1 MGGILNSPAF
11 ELFAFATMWL
21 PTQNRISLLYWQASN
36 LQAIYIKI
44 VFGKTWST
52 WCVISIIAKNKLHA
66 HHKTHLHTMKVYIAS
81 PSTFCSLKILLFF
94 DHWSIHLF
102 QSNQRVQA
110 IEFVDR
116 PFPKK
121 LYIFRINLPIKA
133 FPCVAFRHT
142 KILIPSFHGLC

>member
-21 PTQNRISLLYWQASN
+21 PTQNRISLLQVFCALFYWQSSN

-81 PSTFCSLKILLFF
+81 PSTFCSLKILLFL
-94 DHWSIHLF
+94 DHWSEVFTCSKVINTF
-102 QSNQRVQA
+102 KR
-110 IEFVDR
+110 F
-116 PFPKK
+116 K

-142 KILIPSFHGLC
+142 KTLIPSFHGLC